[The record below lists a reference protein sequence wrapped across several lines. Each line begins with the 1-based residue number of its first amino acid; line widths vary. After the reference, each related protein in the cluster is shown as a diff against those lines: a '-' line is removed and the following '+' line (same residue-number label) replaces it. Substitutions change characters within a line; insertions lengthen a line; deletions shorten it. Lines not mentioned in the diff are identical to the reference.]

1 MLNEKKKE
9 KKSKLSPLIIPN
21 EQTPTQTTATTA
33 LPIDELEQN
42 KKQARR
48 ETTLK
53 AKDILSPLICKRKE
67 ITDEEILNILP
78 ILNEDAV
85 SNNMWDAERVK
96 KYLLRHDSN
105 KKQENA

>member
-1 MLNEKKKE
+1 M
-9 KKSKLSPLIIPN
+9 
-21 EQTPTQTTATTA
+21 
-33 LPIDELEQN
+33 PIDELEQN

-105 KKQENA
+105 KKTGKYINSFVFRAIKIFFIIYIKLFF